1 MGRRK
6 SEDERLLEELLED
19 EDFEGVRRPVTGL
32 YLILLL
38 SGGTPRAG
46 IYRSEF
52 EHDDGSVFVET
63 RVVNRHG
70 RVLKHEIAP
79 KPPAAGKKNQSAKT
93 RR

>member
-1 MGRRK
+1 M
-6 SEDERLLEELLED
+6 SEDERLLEEFLVD
-19 EDFEGVRRPVTGL
+19 EDFQDMSGPVTGL
-32 YLILLL
+32 DLLLLL

-52 EHDDGSVFVET
+52 ERAGGSVFVET

-70 RVLKHEIAP
+70 HTLRHEIAP
-79 KPPAAGKKNQSAKT
+79 KPPAAGKKKQGAKT